1 MGDCLR
7 RHPRNAGCRA
17 LLSMILVLGKS
28 DPECPCFTA
37 TSQQTELR
45 VCATF
50 VAKLAYDNAN
60 MQRLLSLVLEKHIKE
75 TSGY

>member
-17 LLSMILVLGKS
+17 LLSMILVLGES
-28 DPECPCFTA
+28 DPECPC
-37 TSQQTELR
+37 LR
-45 VCATF
+45 LRHNNLSSVFVCATF

-60 MQRLLSLVLEKHIKE
+60 MQRLLSLVP
-75 TSGY
+75 